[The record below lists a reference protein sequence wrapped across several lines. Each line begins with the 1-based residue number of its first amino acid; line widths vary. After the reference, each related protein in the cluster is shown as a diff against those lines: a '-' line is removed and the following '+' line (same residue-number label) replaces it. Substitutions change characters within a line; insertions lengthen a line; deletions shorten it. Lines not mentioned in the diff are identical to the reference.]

1 MAVAWTCDRG
11 GCGQVI
17 RGIADLAELELRVPN
32 RDGSKLAEG
41 KPRQLCPECR
51 AQLDGFMA
59 GAALAAPWVDEEKRE
74 EATYV
79 G

>member
-41 KPRQLCPECR
+41 KPRQLCPDCR
-51 AQLDGFMA
+51 AQHDAFMA
-59 GAALAAPWVDEEKRE
+59 GAALAAPWVDEEKRK
-74 EATYV
+74 EATHV

>member
-17 RGIADLAELELRVPN
+17 RSITDLAELEMRVPN

-41 KPRQLCPECR
+41 KARQLCPECR
-51 AQLDGFMA
+51 TLLDEFMA
-59 GAALAAPWVDEEKRE
+59 GAALAEPWVDEEKRE
-74 EATYV
+74 AVEA
-79 G
+79 

>member
-1 MAVAWTCDRG
+1 MAVAWTCDRT

-17 RGIADLAELELRVPN
+17 RTIADLAEMELRVPN

-41 KPRQLCPECR
+41 KARQLCPECR
-51 AQLDGFMA
+51 ALLDEFMA
-59 GAALAAPWVDEEKRE
+59 GAALAEPWVDEEKRE